1 MVYGYD
7 TNEEFIDKSYQL
19 LEKFEAKGLWN
30 KDTLVIGLDKSVRP
44 LTYTLRKLSS
54 EEGGETPDIRFF
66 NYSSLDYGVRAKSKK
81 RIAEYMGQKTNPEKF
96 SNYKNILILD
106 EHTFGGD
113 SLKDM
118 GKILTQYFSNLKSK
132 PNISFAFLGK
142 TESTPLGI
150 SGKKTTFLRG
160 ERPWE
165 KARSFDTGIREK
177 YRFLDE
183 PKIQESRALWNNKRM
198 KKELKQDLPEDIK
211 SKIRTEMR
219 ENKQNYKK
227 FLSNR
232 RQLSSDIKNYLHEKH
247 PEKVLGK
254 NNSGTLEKIV
264 SGVFVLSFLVGLFL
278 SSGNLTGNAIGSS
291 GSFHKLIGIILI
303 LVGIGG
309 FFVYRKLIN

>member
-1 MVYGYD
+1 
-7 TNEEFIDKSYQL
+7 
-19 LEKFEAKGLWN
+19 
-30 KDTLVIGLDKSVRP
+30 
-44 LTYTLRKLSS
+44 
-54 EEGGETPDIRFF
+54 
-66 NYSSLDYGVRAKSKK
+66 
-81 RIAEYMGQKTNPEKF
+81 
-96 SNYKNILILD
+96 
-106 EHTFGGD
+106 
-113 SLKDM
+113 
-118 GKILTQYFSNLKSK
+118 
-132 PNISFAFLGK
+132 
-142 TESTPLGI
+142 
-150 SGKKTTFLRG
+150 
-160 ERPWE
+160 
-165 KARSFDTGIREK
+165 
-177 YRFLDE
+177 
-183 PKIQESRALWNNKRM
+183 M